1 MLSLSSSSSWS
12 WSSNGDK
19 TWCSECRCA
28 KPINNNT
35 GRILTPR
42 QTPVKVLSSSP
53 AVVVGS
59 SRATT
64 SLTAALKSPPTCFY
78 VLEGGKLKAADAS
91 TLIHLKNTV
100 QQQQQSPKVV
110 VNGSSTPDKLTT
122 AVVPAKN
129 KGGTLSVSVVKQKTN
144 STLLLSPSPLPA
156 AGPKVATDSN
166 SGEKPLSSSQSKRT
180 TGQQQQQQQ
189 QSSSQDEKENSLRA
203 FEKSVSRRPTLI
215 KAHRKGVSVSEDLK
229 EEEDQSL
236 DPEFPLSSE
245 KAEKTT
251 SKTTTAVEFEE
262 PEVIEVA
269 LNPFADDDCDDYDG
283 ENLPRICS
291 AGTSNQQQSRSS
303 SAASLVK
310 GGCQSAVSRGQYF
323 IGQTVPRRIRVSA
336 SGGSSS
342 VNHKQRQ
349 QGKSLLS
356 LTSKPRVISVRK
368 SQIDPAA
375 AAAAGSSLLSGDHH
389 QRIRLSSCSLQKSAG
404 GKRNRPDSSS
414 SVATP
419 PQSTDNQFSTL
430 VSSAHSTL
438 KRADQFVLDGYSASS
453 SDFEEEE
460 DEDDPSMA
468 TTLALMLT
476 TAQSAQSNNSSSANS
491 TTIKSESGSSLP
503 TNHLIPHHLQMN
515 ANTTNSN
522 SSDGPSP
529 PTSPTILFS
538 RGDSMMGGG
547 SHHHHHHALQQQHQ
561 ALLNSFGG
569 YEAAEDLRQAMAA
582 AFPNSSP
589 LKMSNG
595 GSGGVGSAAGSGSED
610 GSAGKLERECVNCG
624 TTNTSQWR
632 TNGAGHYLCNA
643 CGLYK
648 KYNGEDRPPASIQQ
662 PRKRTVSLLASLFFE
677 VWSAALF
684 VYSKGSSSSRNQ
696 APKQCSNC
704 GTLTSSMWRR
714 TANKQVACNACG
726 LYYKLYGVN
735 RPIEMRKDIVYP
747 RNRYSKM
754 NGGQPKSA
762 GALGTPARQN
772 PLSAVDLHQGPKM
785 NSSSSS
791 QSNAKGAKGALFE
804 VKREE
809 EEDSV
814 ITEVKLEEEEDCS
827 SDVERDISLASM
839 EQACNPAN
847 LVSVQVKDETS
858 EESSCQDLSQ
868 ASVASASAVSGSSPF
883 QGLFDLSALA
893 TPNATQAAL
902 ISAILQSSGAAFPSA
917 VGGNSNG
924 NGQDSAA
931 AASSS
936 ASQLN
941 SMLASQ
947 ALAAVFQA
955 TATALSNS
963 TLNCANCGILSSTTQ
978 LRRYGNI
985 SHYLCAK
992 CGTGAAAAMASAM
1005 SALMGG
1011 GGKSSNTTK
1020 RKSSNTGPSSDG
1032 EQQHQQPSISAT
1044 HPVGIIGHHNS
1055 FSDHSSS
1062 QLNRKALLMAALP
1075 IVVSD
1080 KNCDDGSGASP
1091 GRKSHSGR
1099 KVKARDVQC
1108 TNCGVNKSSEWRR
1121 NVRGEIVCNAC
1132 GLYYKL
1138 HNRDRPIHMRRDFIA
1153 HRKRTPNSGNSAKM
1167 QALKQVTMARE
1178 AALLASSSG
1187 QAPVEDDYDGKNMIR
1202 LITGDQKKVQMI
1214 PLELTA
1220 AVAAAQ
1226 PLLLLHNLSLFPLP
1240 LPPPDQNNDQDDD
1253 DHEDGSSSP
1262 KRLKIDLSA
1271 SCGGTAGA
1279 VIDGEDSNRSL
1290 DGLSVAS
1297 SVSCSSLAET
1307 ENTHSSS
1314 CSQLGGKKRKQSNPQ
1329 KVVST
1334 AAAETTKKTGAK
1346 ADGDNNAGEEDELRE
1361 TEEKEKS
1368 NGGDKVEEV

>member
-1 MLSLSSSSSWS
+1 MFLFLL
-12 WSSNGDK
+12 
-19 TWCSECRCA
+19 TLFYFFILFPQ

-64 SLTAALKSPPTCFY
+64 SVKKKLQKIITKTTLLNAKTDSSNSSKSPSTNGQQGTSGSSSNSSRNGGSVVAVVRRSGGTTAIQPTVVRKIAIKASPSSTSNAKSGSEQESSPSQTVQLKAVTADLLSPSTPPGQKQLTAALKSPPTCFY

-215 KAHRKGVSVSEDLK
+215 KAHRKGVSVNEEDLK

-245 KAEKTT
+245 FIKEEEGDQPPVLITPPHYSSVSTDSIFNNSRGINSSLEEEEEEEEDEDEDEEDNFEQLGFFACTTEKQRKAEKTT

-375 AAAAGSSLLSGDHH
+375 AAAAGSSLFSGDHH

-404 GKRNRPDSSS
+404 GKRNRPDSS

-684 VYSKGSSSSRNQ
+684 VYSKGSSSSRVF
-696 APKQCSNC
+696 
-704 GTLTSSMWRR
+704 TLSCT
-714 TANKQVACNACG
+714 
-726 LYYKLYGVN
+726 
-735 RPIEMRKDIVYP
+735 
-747 RNRYSKM
+747 
-754 NGGQPKSA
+754 
-762 GALGTPARQN
+762 
-772 PLSAVDLHQGPKM
+772 LSD
-785 NSSSSS
+785 
-791 QSNAKGAKGALFE
+791 
-804 VKREE
+804 
-809 EEDSV
+809 
-814 ITEVKLEEEEDCS
+814 
-827 SDVERDISLASM
+827 
-839 EQACNPAN
+839 
-847 LVSVQVKDETS
+847 
-858 EESSCQDLSQ
+858 
-868 ASVASASAVSGSSPF
+868 
-883 QGLFDLSALA
+883 
-893 TPNATQAAL
+893 
-902 ISAILQSSGAAFPSA
+902 
-917 VGGNSNG
+917 
-924 NGQDSAA
+924 
-931 AASSS
+931 
-936 ASQLN
+936 
-941 SMLASQ
+941 
-947 ALAAVFQA
+947 
-955 TATALSNS
+955 
-963 TLNCANCGILSSTTQ
+963 
-978 LRRYGNI
+978 
-985 SHYLCAK
+985 
-992 CGTGAAAAMASAM
+992 
-1005 SALMGG
+1005 
-1011 GGKSSNTTK
+1011 
-1020 RKSSNTGPSSDG
+1020 
-1032 EQQHQQPSISAT
+1032 
-1044 HPVGIIGHHNS
+1044 
-1055 FSDHSSS
+1055 
-1062 QLNRKALLMAALP
+1062 
-1075 IVVSD
+1075 
-1080 KNCDDGSGASP
+1080 
-1091 GRKSHSGR
+1091 
-1099 KVKARDVQC
+1099 
-1108 TNCGVNKSSEWRR
+1108 
-1121 NVRGEIVCNAC
+1121 
-1132 GLYYKL
+1132 
-1138 HNRDRPIHMRRDFIA
+1138 
-1153 HRKRTPNSGNSAKM
+1153 
-1167 QALKQVTMARE
+1167 
-1178 AALLASSSG
+1178 
-1187 QAPVEDDYDGKNMIR
+1187 
-1202 LITGDQKKVQMI
+1202 
-1214 PLELTA
+1214 
-1220 AVAAAQ
+1220 
-1226 PLLLLHNLSLFPLP
+1226 
-1240 LPPPDQNNDQDDD
+1240 
-1253 DHEDGSSSP
+1253 
-1262 KRLKIDLSA
+1262 
-1271 SCGGTAGA
+1271 
-1279 VIDGEDSNRSL
+1279 
-1290 DGLSVAS
+1290 
-1297 SVSCSSLAET
+1297 
-1307 ENTHSSS
+1307 
-1314 CSQLGGKKRKQSNPQ
+1314 
-1329 KVVST
+1329 
-1334 AAAETTKKTGAK
+1334 
-1346 ADGDNNAGEEDELRE
+1346 
-1361 TEEKEKS
+1361 
-1368 NGGDKVEEV
+1368 